1 MNTISYEWVYKWI
14 CSRKNA
20 LSNEY
25 KLSDE
30 KAFQRMFFHLN
41 ELANEYILIGLMIQ
55 VSNDW
60 AFESIF

>member
-1 MNTISYEWVYKWI
+1 MNELT
-14 CSRKNA
+14 
-20 LSNEY
+20 NEFAVERMPFQMN

-30 KAFQRMFFHLN
+30 KAFQWMFFQFN

-55 VSNDW
+55 VSNYW